1 MTDIVLV
8 KRYLQH
14 SSLLGFLQENYN
26 VQNLWENPSQI
37 FKDGLEEKISNSP
50 SPMSQGVD

>member
-26 VQNLWENPSQI
+26 VQNLWENPSLI
-37 FKDGLEEKISNSP
+37 FKDGLEEKFQELLLKDLLTRN
-50 SPMSQGVD
+50 